1 MRVENQP
8 KARAEAPAGTHFDAI
23 VVGAGFGG
31 IRAIYELHQMGLSAR
46 VFEAASDVGGT
57 WYWNRYPG
65 ARTDSEAWSYCY
77 SFSEELQDD
86 WVWPERMPTWDHVL
100 AYLRHVVDRFDLRK
114 DIQFNTRVTTISYDE
129 ATNRWTAEIES
140 GERFTCDYLIS
151 AMGILTVP
159 LTPPFK
165 GFEKFKGEKYLSCR
179 WPHEPV
185 SFEGKRV
192 AVIGSGA
199 TAVQIL
205 PIVAQTAAHVTM
217 FQRTPNYVMPG
228 RNHPIDPSQRA
239 NIKANRE
246 HLWKLIRQQVFAFPF
261 EPVNRLYSDTPPE
274 KREAIFEAG
283 WEDGGFRFVFGTFD
297 DLLVNPEA
305 NEAAAAYI
313 RKKIRAIVKDPKT
326 ADLLCPDYAF
336 GIKRPPLGNFYFETF
351 NRPNV
356 SLVDVSKSP
365 ITEITETGLRTGTEE
380 YEFDVLIFALGFDA
394 VTGSLTRMDVT
405 GRDGQTMKERWQYG
419 PKTQLGVMVDGF
431 PNFFMISGPHTP
443 FSNFPPAIE
452 AEVEWIGAAIRALR
466 EDGHASMEPTPD
478 AVEAWGKHIQDM
490 LDMTLL
496 GAGTKV
502 HTWYLG
508 ANMPGKT
515 PSVLFYFGG
524 AGAYFQ
530 ELQASIDDGFPG
542 FAFKDAT
549 GGAKGRGKAR
559 TQQVGLDA

>member
-1 MRVENQP
+1 MPVDNQQSP
-8 KARAEAPAGTHFDAI
+8 RAQAPAAAHFDAI

-31 IRAIYELHQMGLSAR
+31 IRAIYELRKMGLTVKA
-46 VFEAASDVGGT
+46 FEAASDVGGT

-100 AYLRHVVDRFDLRK
+100 NYLRHVVDRFDLRK
-114 DIQFNTRVTTISYDE
+114 DIQFNTRVTSLSYDE
-129 ATNRWTAEIES
+129 AANRWTAEIDS
-140 GERFTCDYLIS
+140 GARFTCDYLIS

-159 LTPPFK
+159 ITPPFK
-165 GFEKFKGEKYLSCR
+165 GFETFKGEKYLSCR

-239 NIKANRE
+239 GLKANRE

-274 KREAIFEAG
+274 KREAIFDAG

-305 NEAAAAYI
+305 NEAAAAFI
-313 RKKIRAIVKDPKT
+313 RKKIRAIVKNPET
-326 ADLLCPDYAF
+326 AERLCPDYAF
-336 GIKRPPLGNFYFETF
+336 GIKRPPLGNFYFEAF

-356 SLVDVSKSP
+356 SLVDVSKNP
-365 ITEITETGLRTGTEE
+365 ITEITETGLRAGTEH
-380 YEFDVLIFALGFDA
+380 YDFDMLIFALGFDA
-394 VTGSLTRMDVT
+394 VTGSLTNMDVT
-405 GRDGQTMKERWQYG
+405 GRDVQTMKARWQYG

-452 AEVEWIGAAIRALR
+452 AEVEWIGAAIRTLR
-466 EDGHASMEPTPD
+466 EDGHATMEPTRD
-478 AVEAWGKHIQDM
+478 AVEAWGKHIQEM

-530 ELQASIDDGFPG
+530 ELQASIDEGFPG
-542 FAFKDAT
+542 FAFNDAAGT
-549 GGAKGRGKAR
+549 AKGRRKTGTA
-559 TQQVGLDA
+559 QVGADV